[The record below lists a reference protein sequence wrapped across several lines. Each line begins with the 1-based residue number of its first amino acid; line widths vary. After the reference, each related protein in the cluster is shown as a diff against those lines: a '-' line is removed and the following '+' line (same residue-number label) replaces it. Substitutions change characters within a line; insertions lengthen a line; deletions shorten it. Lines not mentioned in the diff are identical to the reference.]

1 MLSPAHQSPPHRPKP
16 LREWTDWTDVWKGR
30 QFFDTLSVSIAVV
43 TKAPLHET
51 QLALGRAYALLERQT
66 LRYG

>member
-1 MLSPAHQSPPHRPKP
+1 M
-16 LREWTDWTDVWKGR
+16 WKGR